1 MLDVPSIEQ
10 YDKIKY
16 NFRMYMEM
24 GGNIYYEKK
33 KSNIPIVYRISL
45 GNVQLRK

>member
-33 KSNIPIVYRISL
+33 KQYSNCL
-45 GNVQLRK
+45 

>member
-33 KSNIPIVYRISL
+33 KAIF
-45 GNVQLRK
+45 QLFIEYPWGMFD

>member
-1 MLDVPSIEQ
+1 MKSDIKWKDLSMLDCPSIEQ

-33 KSNIPIVYRISL
+33 KQYSNCL
-45 GNVQLRK
+45 

>member
-33 KSNIPIVYRISL
+33 SNIPIVYRISL
-45 GNVQLRK
+45 RNVQLRK